1 MRYLALAG
9 ALALAV
15 MSTLALGGCAA
26 NIRAADAAIEAK
38 ADEALDL
45 AEDARCGRP
54 IDSIAR
60 MAQRRGTDWLEGYLL
75 SCPATLGAVMRT
87 LMQQRLERLG
97 VPSARIG
104 EGEGTP

>member
-1 MRYLALAG
+1 MRFIAVAG
-9 ALALAV
+9 ACALAV
-15 MSTLALGGCAA
+15 LSTLALGGCAA
-26 NIRAADAAIEAK
+26 EIRAADAAIEAK

-97 VPSARIG
+97 VPPPSGGA
-104 EGEGTP
+104 P